1 MFFVFILTSMYEIF
15 TFETKH
21 GECEELNDLDF
32 FDQAEG
38 RDEYAYD
45 DGNRVNSKYE
55 IHFNKKKVKNGYLID
70 DYSEYND
77 EGGYDK
83 YKKFKCSCLL
93 VWKD

>member
-1 MFFVFILTSMYEIF
+1 MYEIF

-21 GECEELNDLDF
+21 REWEVLDDLNF

-45 DGNRVNSKYE
+45 DGTRVNSKYQ
-55 IHFNKKKVKNGYLID
+55 IYFNEKNVKNGCLID
-70 DYSEYND
+70 AYSQYND